1 MSILSFMKLGQLVQK
16 LKGGASP
23 QIAWPSQKPVFFVF
37 RKESNLKMK
46 NESNLIIGIN
56 L

>member
-1 MSILSFMKLGQLVQK
+1 MKLGQLVQK

-23 QIAWPSQKPVFFVF
+23 RIAWPSQKPLFSVF
-37 RKESNLKMK
+37 RKESNIEMK
-46 NESNLIIGIN
+46 SESNLKIGNN